1 MIHQDLAMFSH
12 STPGDHG
19 CPKNAQALAC
29 RAPLQGRAKGATQGQ
44 GEEANGEGDLE
55 KRDGWISSCWYIHY
69 IHWIGVCFNI
79 LIYIDQI
86 DLLFNNIDWLIF
98 KTWRNSWWFNG
109 D

>member
-55 KRDGWISSCWYIHY
+55 KRDG
-69 IHWIGVCFNI
+69 
-79 LIYIDQI
+79 
-86 DLLFNNIDWLIF
+86 
-98 KTWRNSWWFNG
+98 
-109 D
+109 